1 MRRISLHNSL
11 AVSPNGFS
19 CVDDVDAELT
29 RARPR
34 LLGHRRTKMRD
45 KQSVEVSDGAS
56 GHQGRPK
63 RLGMAGW
70 IACLPAHIFVVSLYC
85 RGQSMKNKESF
96 LFNDPYGKHN
106 CNPSLYHKWTE
117 RNRKY
122 MSKIGQHVRVGDF
135 TASHLECLCCMDL
148 ILKST
153 PNASIITS
161 LRDPAKRVIS
171 R

>member
-1 MRRISLHNSL
+1 MLMRRISLHNSL

-85 RGQSMKNKESF
+85 RGQSMKNKE
-96 LFNDPYGKHN
+96 
-106 CNPSLYHKWTE
+106 
-117 RNRKY
+117 
-122 MSKIGQHVRVGDF
+122 
-135 TASHLECLCCMDL
+135 ASYSMIRMGNTIAIHLSTTSG
-148 ILKST
+148 LKEIENICPRSDST
-153 PNASIITS
+153 FASVTS
-161 LRDPAKRVIS
+161 QRLTWSAYAVWI
-171 R
+171 